1 MSTDK
6 FVRRNNSRFAC
17 AVRIEPWMQEM
28 RFQIGEVLFTSNED
42 LPFENWYRRGD

>member
-28 RFQIGEVLFTSNED
+28 RFQIGEILFTSNQD
-42 LPFENWYRRGD
+42 LMTENWYRRSD